1 MLCTSMYV
9 YEKKKKKLI
18 RFLIPQK
25 KLGKDTTYTRYDVRY
40 DLKNLIDQFLL

>member
-1 MLCTSMYV
+1 MYEYV
-9 YEKKKKKLI
+9 CIRKKKKKKII

-25 KLGKDTTYTRYDVRY
+25 KLGKDTTCTRYDVRY